1 MYWLSEY
8 GGGEGRPTGVTRSG
22 SYHAPPAPSADWKER
37 GSGSQISDVKEL
49 SGGERSVTTMSLL
62 MALWKSIES
71 PFRILDEFDVYMDQ
85 VGGPSPRASKQ
96 GRRSAGEGGPL

>member
-1 MYWLSEY
+1 MDFEI
-8 GGGEGRPTGVTRSG
+8 E
-22 SYHAPPAPSADWKER
+22 KER

-85 VGGPSPRASKQ
+85 VGGPSLGGPSPRASKQ
-96 GRRSAGEGGPL
+96 GRRSAGAGGPL